1 MRDWHFQEKML
12 YFMALQNFENKR
24 MKESRGMKK
33 MNFLILGMHCASCAA
48 SVERA
53 VKKMDGVSKVYVNLA
68 TKTMTLDAEE
78 SVTPAMIIE
87 CVKDNGFNAQ
97 LIEDRRKT
105 QEDEEAGTRY
115 FLRFLVA
122 LFFSVLLFCCAMS
135 GMLGLSWLPVSPLA
149 NAFIQIALLIPVL
162 FAGYT
167 FYLYGFR
174 TLAKLA
180 PNMDSLIAIG
190 TSAAILYSVYLIVR
204 GDFEHLYFDTAGMII
219 ALIMLGKFLEARSRG
234 KASGAIAELMK
245 LSPETACLMI
255 DEREALIPVSELKT
269 GDRVR
274 VRPGERVPADGVIE
288 EGSTTIDESMLTGES
303 MPVEKTSGSSVTGGS
318 MNKNGSFIFRVTH
331 TGEDSVISRIIAMVQ
346 DAQSSRPPI
355 ARLADTISGFF
366 VWGVILIAAVTFCVW
381 FFSAGE
387 TFAHALSFAL
397 AVLVIACPCALGLA
411 TPIALI
417 VGIGRGAKLGIL
429 IKSGKALESAG
440 KTTTVVLDKTG
451 TITEGR
457 PDLSGIQLVPNGRF
471 TEGELLAMAA
481 AAEKGSEHPL
491 ADAVVRAA
499 EERKLALPAIT
510 DFKALPGHGVFCRI
524 QEKEFI
530 LGNLSFMQ
538 THKIDVGMVDT
549 SGSDSVIFAAYDRHL
564 IGVLRIADRIKPTTA
579 KATQALHR
587 LGVKVVML
595 TGDHKAVAASIART
609 LRIDEF
615 YAELLPNAKAEVIR
629 KLQDAGERVAMVG
642 DGINDAPALAQADT
656 GIAIASGTDIAMESA
671 DIVLMQSD
679 LCEVPAAIA
688 LSRATMRII
697 RENLFW
703 AFIYNVVCI
712 PLAAGVFVSFLGWT
726 LNPIFGALAM
736 ACSSVSVVLN
746 ALRLRSFRPPE
757 SV

>member
-1 MRDWHFQEKML
+1 MQKAGKD
-12 YFMALQNFENKR
+12 
-24 MKESRGMKK
+24 SCDDMKK
-33 MNFLILGMHCASCAA
+33 MNFLIFGMHCASCAA

-53 VKKMDGVSKVYVNLA
+53 VRKMDGVTKVYVNLA
-68 TKTMTLDAEE
+68 TKIMTLTAEE
-78 SVTPAMIIE
+78 SVTPAGIIE

-97 LIEDRRKT
+97 LIEDRRQT
-105 QEDEEAGTRY
+105 QEDEEAGGRY
-115 FLRFLVA
+115 FLRFLAA
-122 LFFSVLLFCCAMS
+122 LIFSMLLFYAAMS
-135 GMLGLSWLPVSPLA
+135 GMLRLPYPPIPPLA

-162 FAGYT
+162 LAGYT
-167 FYLYGFR
+167 FYLYGFK
-174 TLAKLA
+174 TLAKLS
-180 PNMDSLIAIG
+180 PNMDSLIALG
-190 TSAAILYSVYLIVR
+190 TTSAILYSIYLMIK
-204 GDFEHLYFDTAGMII
+204 GDCENLYFDTAGMIV

-245 LSPETACLMI
+245 LSPETACLMV
-255 DEREALIPVSELKT
+255 DDREALIPVSELKP

-288 EGSTTIDESMLTGES
+288 EGSGTIDESMLTGES
-303 MPVEKTSGSSVTGGS
+303 MPVEKISGSSVTGGS

-331 TGEDSVISRIIAMVQ
+331 TGEDTVISKIIAMVQ

-366 VWGVILIAAVTFCVW
+366 VWGVILIAAGTFSIWYFAV
-381 FFSAGE
+381 GE

-471 TEGELLAMAA
+471 TESQLLAMAA

-499 EERKLALPAIT
+499 QERKLTLPEIT

-524 QEKEFI
+524 GGREFI

-538 THKIDVGMVDT
+538 THKIGVGMVDT
-549 SGSDSVIFAAYDRHL
+549 TGSDSIIFAAYDRNL
-564 IGVLRIADRIKPTTA
+564 IGVIRIADSIKPSTA
-579 KATQALHR
+579 KATGALHR
-587 LGVKVVML
+587 LGLKVVML
-595 TGDHKAVAASIART
+595 TGDHKEVAASIART
-609 LRIDEF
+609 LGIDEY
-615 YAELLPNAKAEVIR
+615 YAELLPDAKAEIIR
-629 KLQDAGERVAMVG
+629 NLQQKGERVAMVG

-656 GIAIASGTDIAMESA
+656 GIAIGSGTDIAMESA
-671 DIVLMQSD
+671 DIILMQSD
-679 LCEVPAAIA
+679 LAEVPAAIA

-746 ALRLRSFRPPE
+746 ALRLRSFRPDGI
-757 SV
+757 

>member
-1 MRDWHFQEKML
+1 
-12 YFMALQNFENKR
+12 
-24 MKESRGMKK
+24 
-33 MNFLILGMHCASCAA
+33 
-48 SVERA
+48 
-53 VKKMDGVSKVYVNLA
+53 
-68 TKTMTLDAEE
+68 
-78 SVTPAMIIE
+78 
-87 CVKDNGFNAQ
+87 
-97 LIEDRRKT
+97 
-105 QEDEEAGTRY
+105 
-115 FLRFLVA
+115 
-122 LFFSVLLFCCAMS
+122 
-135 GMLGLSWLPVSPLA
+135 
-149 NAFIQIALLIPVL
+149 
-162 FAGYT
+162 
-167 FYLYGFR
+167 
-174 TLAKLA
+174 
-180 PNMDSLIAIG
+180 
-190 TSAAILYSVYLIVR
+190 
-204 GDFEHLYFDTAGMII
+204 
-219 ALIMLGKFLEARSRG
+219 
-234 KASGAIAELMK
+234 
-245 LSPETACLMI
+245 
-255 DEREALIPVSELKT
+255 
-269 GDRVR
+269 
-274 VRPGERVPADGVIE
+274 
-288 EGSTTIDESMLTGES
+288 
-303 MPVEKTSGSSVTGGS
+303 

-331 TGEDSVISRIIAMVQ
+331 TGEDTVISKIIAMVQ

-366 VWGVILIAAVTFCVW
+366 VWGVILIAAGTFSIWYFAV
-381 FFSAGE
+381 GE

-471 TEGELLAMAA
+471 TESQLLAMAA

-499 EERKLALPAIT
+499 QERKLTLPEIT

-524 QEKEFI
+524 GGREFI

-538 THKIDVGMVDT
+538 THKIGVGMVDT
-549 SGSDSVIFAAYDRHL
+549 TGSDSIIFAAYDRNL
-564 IGVLRIADRIKPTTA
+564 IGVIRIADSIKPSTA
-579 KATQALHR
+579 KATGALHR
-587 LGVKVVML
+587 LGLKVVML
-595 TGDHKAVAASIART
+595 TGDHKEVAASIART
-609 LRIDEF
+609 LGIDEY
-615 YAELLPNAKAEVIR
+615 YAELLPDAKAEIIR
-629 KLQDAGERVAMVG
+629 NLQQKGERVAMVG

-656 GIAIASGTDIAMESA
+656 GIAIGSGTDIAMESA
-671 DIVLMQSD
+671 DIILMQSD
-679 LCEVPAAIA
+679 LAEVPAAIA

-746 ALRLRSFRPPE
+746 ALRLRSFRPDGI
-757 SV
+757 

>member
-1 MRDWHFQEKML
+1 MRKAGKDSCED
-12 YFMALQNFENKR
+12 
-24 MKESRGMKK
+24 MKE

-53 VKKMDGVSKVYVNLA
+53 VKKMDGVTKVYVNLA
-68 TKTMTLDAEE
+68 TKTMTLSAEE
-78 SVTPAMIIE
+78 SVTPGMIIE
-87 CVKDNGFNAQ
+87 RVTDSGFRAQ
-97 LIEDRRKT
+97 LIEDRRQT
-105 QEDEEAGTRY
+105 REDEEAGGRY
-115 FLRFLVA
+115 FLRFLTA
-122 LFFSVLLFCCAMS
+122 LIFSILLFYAAMS
-135 GMLGLSWLPVSPLA
+135 GMLGLPYPPIPPLA
-149 NAFIQIALLIPVL
+149 NAFVQIALLIPVL
-162 FAGYT
+162 LAGCT

-174 TLAKLA
+174 TLAKLS
-180 PNMDSLIAIG
+180 PNMDSLIALG

-245 LSPETACLMI
+245 LSPETACLMV
-255 DEREALIPVSELKT
+255 DDREALIPVSELKP

-274 VRPGERVPADGVIE
+274 VKPGERVPADGIIE

-331 TGEDSVISRIIAMVQ
+331 TGEDTVISKIIAMVQ

-366 VWGVILIAAVTFCVW
+366 VWGVILIAAATFSIW
-381 FFSAGE
+381 YFAAGE
-387 TFAHALSFAL
+387 TFGRALNFTL

-457 PDLSGIQLVPNGRF
+457 PDLSGIQTVPNGRF
-471 TEGELLAMAA
+471 TESQLLAMAA

-499 EERKLALPAIT
+499 RERDLTLPEIT

-524 QEKEFI
+524 HGREFI

-538 THKIDVGMVDT
+538 THKIGVGMVDT
-549 SGSDSVIFAAYDRHL
+549 TGSDSIIFAAYDRQL
-564 IGVLRIADRIKPTTA
+564 IGVIRIADSIKPSTA
-579 KATQALHR
+579 KATEALHR

-609 LRIDEF
+609 LGIDEY
-615 YAELLPNAKAEVIR
+615 YAELLPNAKAEIIR
-629 KLQDAGERVAMVG
+629 RLQQKGERVAMVG

-656 GIAIASGTDIAMESA
+656 GIAIGSGTDIAMESA
-671 DIVLMQSD
+671 DIILMQSN
-679 LCEVPAAIA
+679 LTEVPAAIA

-712 PLAAGVFVSFLGWT
+712 PLAAGAFVAFLGWT

-746 ALRLRSFRPPE
+746 ALRLRTFRPDGI
-757 SV
+757 

>member
-1 MRDWHFQEKML
+1 MRKAGKDSCED
-12 YFMALQNFENKR
+12 
-24 MKESRGMKK
+24 MKE

-53 VKKMDGVSKVYVNLA
+53 VKKMDGVTKVYVNLA
-68 TKTMTLDAEE
+68 TKTMTLSAEE
-78 SVTPAMIIE
+78 SVTPGMIIE
-87 CVKDNGFNAQ
+87 RVTDSGFRAQ
-97 LIEDRRKT
+97 LIEDRRQT
-105 QEDEEAGTRY
+105 REDEEAGGRY
-115 FLRFLVA
+115 FLRFLTA
-122 LFFSVLLFCCAMS
+122 LIFSILLFYAAMS
-135 GMLGLSWLPVSPLA
+135 GMLGLPYPPIPPLA
-149 NAFIQIALLIPVL
+149 NAFVQIALLIPVL
-162 FAGYT
+162 LAGCT

-174 TLAKLA
+174 TLAKLS
-180 PNMDSLIAIG
+180 PNMDSLIALG

-245 LSPETACLMI
+245 LSPETACLMV
-255 DEREALIPVSELKT
+255 DDREALIPVSELKP

-274 VRPGERVPADGVIE
+274 VKPGERVPADGIIE

-331 TGEDSVISRIIAMVQ
+331 TGEDTVISKIIAMVQ

-366 VWGVILIAAVTFCVW
+366 VWGVILIAAATFSIW
-381 FFSAGE
+381 YFAAGE
-387 TFAHALSFAL
+387 TFGHALNFTL

-457 PDLSGIQLVPNGRF
+457 PDLSGIQTVPNGRF
-471 TEGELLAMAA
+471 TESQLLAMAA

-499 EERKLALPAIT
+499 RERDLTLPEIT

-524 QEKEFI
+524 HGREFI

-538 THKIDVGMVDT
+538 THKIGVGMVDT
-549 SGSDSVIFAAYDRHL
+549 TGSDSIIFAAYDRQL
-564 IGVLRIADRIKPTTA
+564 IGVIRIADSIKPSTA
-579 KATQALHR
+579 KATEALHR

-609 LRIDEF
+609 LGIDEY
-615 YAELLPNAKAEVIR
+615 YAELLPNAKAEIIR
-629 KLQDAGERVAMVG
+629 RLQQKGERVAMVG

-656 GIAIASGTDIAMESA
+656 GIAIGSGTDIAMESA
-671 DIVLMQSD
+671 DIILMQSN
-679 LCEVPAAIA
+679 LTEVPAAIA

-712 PLAAGVFVSFLGWT
+712 PLAAGAFVAFLGWT

-746 ALRLRSFRPPE
+746 ALRLRTFRPDGI
-757 SV
+757 